1 MIKFLVFSVIFE
13 TTTEA
18 LWQGRFFDL
27 PVIIFVKKDRITLSV
42 PIILSINQWSFY
54 KLKMYRFDNQIYIS
68 QLITSLFSY
77 KLLFEIKKIDMRLS
91 KTLNL
96 KFMLMFYDSAYPTC
110 PFDTVAK
117 YTIYSL
123 SHWWKD
129 YSNSLLYLLLLCL
142 MASKTWLKN
151 ALHFTFWD
159 RIFTRICF
167 IPTFQDKDSNSYYLV
182 VATAKIKKIE
192 SVRLWTSI
200 FWIYFF
206 QSKLIDCIPDTFF

>member
-1 MIKFLVFSVIFE
+1 M
-13 TTTEA
+13 
-18 LWQGRFFDL
+18 G
-27 PVIIFVKKDRITLSV
+27 
-42 PIILSINQWSFY
+42 
-54 KLKMYRFDNQIYIS
+54 NQIYIS

-77 KLLFEIKKIDMRLS
+77 KLLFKIKKIDMRLS

-96 KFMLMFYDSAYPTC
+96 KFKLMSFDSVYPTS
-110 PFDTVAK
+110 PFDKVTQ
-117 YTIYSL
+117 YTIYPL
-123 SHWWKD
+123 SHWWKY
-129 YSNSLLYLLLLCL
+129 YSNSLLYLPLLCL
-142 MASKTWLKN
+142 MASKIWLKN

-206 QSKLIDCIPDTFF
+206 QSKLIDCKLFLIS